1 MSLGAGFVYV
11 QFHPLVYI
19 LKLHIELN
27 MADLI
32 AKIVKMEN
40 GGSYPSGSN
49 PAAGYGGGKSGGG
62 AGGGR
67 TGGTGGG
74 GGGGTNTAD
83 PRGFHMATLI
93 TANRDYARD
102 AEDEQQHQHQHP
114 DAKGIQKTVETVI
127 QRQGAVDD
135 DAASRSSSTAELQKQ
150 YNIV

>member
-49 PAAGYGGGKSGGG
+49 PAAGYGGKSGQ
-62 AGGGR
+62 GGR
-67 TGGTGGG
+67 TGGTAGGG
-74 GGGGTNTAD
+74 NGTNTAD

-93 TANRDYARD
+93 TANRDFARD

-127 QRQGAVDD
+127 QRKGPVDE

>member
-49 PAAGYGGGKSGGG
+49 PAAGYGGKSGP
-62 AGGGR
+62 GGR
-67 TGGTGGG
+67 TGGT

-93 TANRDYARD
+93 TANRDFARE
-102 AEDEQQHQHQHP
+102 AEDEQQQHHHP

-127 QRQGAVDD
+127 QRQGPADE
-135 DAASRSSSTAELQKQ
+135 DAASCSSSTAELQKQ

>member
-11 QFHPLVYI
+11 QFHPLVYV

-49 PAAGYGGGKSGGG
+49 PAAGYGKSKS
-62 AGGGR
+62 AGR
-67 TGGTGGG
+67 TGA
-74 GGGGTNTAD
+74 TNTAD

-93 TANRDYARD
+93 TANRDFAREAADD
-102 AEDEQQHQHQHP
+102 AQHHP

-127 QRQGAVDD
+127 QRQGGVDE

>member
-49 PAAGYGGGKSGGG
+49 PVAGYGGKSGG
-62 AGGGR
+62 AGQ
-67 TGGTGGG
+67 TGTAGTTPHNG
-74 GGGGTNTAD
+74 AD

-93 TANRDYARD
+93 TANRDFAD
-102 AEDEQQHQHQHP
+102 DEPQ
-114 DAKGIQKTVETVI
+114 DAKGIHKTVETVI
-127 QRQGAVDD
+127 QRQGGIEE

>member
-49 PAAGYGGGKSGGG
+49 PAAAYGGKSGG
-62 AGGGR
+62 AGR
-67 TGGTGGG
+67 TGTGA
-74 GGGGTNTAD
+74 GGTNTAD
-83 PRGFHMATLI
+83 PRGFRMATLI
-93 TANRDYARD
+93 TANHDFAH
-102 AEDEQQHQHQHP
+102 AVEDEQQ

-127 QRQGAVDD
+127 QRQGGVEE
-135 DAASRSSSTAELQKQ
+135 DAASLSSSTAELQKK
-150 YNIV
+150 YNVL